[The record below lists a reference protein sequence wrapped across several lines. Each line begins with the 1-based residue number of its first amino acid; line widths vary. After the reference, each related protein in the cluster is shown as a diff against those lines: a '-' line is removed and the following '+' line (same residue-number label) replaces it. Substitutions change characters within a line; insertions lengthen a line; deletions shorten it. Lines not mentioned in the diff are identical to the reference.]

1 MCPLLTAYA
10 ASAGP
15 LDLAACAK
23 CRLLD
28 SADRREVR
36 GDEKGPQ
43 IPLHLLQGDP
53 QPCHHGKVLN
63 FLVSRGASLQL
74 MSSLRLPLIPY
85 NISLDRPVTNPDP
98 R

>member
-1 MCPLLTAYA
+1 MCQVSSY
-10 ASAGP
+10 
-15 LDLAACAK
+15 
-23 CRLLD
+23 LD

-74 MSSLRLPLIPY
+74 TSSLRIPLIPY
-85 NISLDRPVTNPDP
+85 HLGRPVTNPDP